1 MAALTAEQ
9 RVARARV
16 SIIRNP
22 RWQYLS
28 GILMLGEH
36 TVVDS
41 IPTARTNGRDVQ
53 YGRKFVMGLTEGQLE
68 GLVLHEAFHVMYKH
82 LTIWQHLYREDAKL
96 ANQACDY
103 VINLQIVDAGHELPP
118 GGCLSERFRGMDSLQ
133 VYRLLKQEKQDGGG
147 GDSGE
152 GQPGQGGEQPE
163 GFDEHDWE
171 GAQEMDEPER
181 QKLVKEIDR
190 ALREGSM
197 LMGKGAGKTPRE
209 LGELLAPQI
218 DWREAL
224 RDFVT
229 NHVKGRDYSCW
240 RRPNRRH
247 LHSGIYLPTQITESM
262 DHLIVGVDTSG
273 SVSTHELNAALSEIQ
288 GIAQNVVPD
297 RLDLM
302 YWDYN
307 VARHETYDE
316 QNIQE
321 LARSTKPEGGG
332 GTRVEAA
339 FEYVSDQGWRP
350 QCAVI
355 ITDGYTPWPSS
366 PPPYPVLFVMTS
378 HVVAP
383 FGVTVKLD
391 V

>member
-9 RVARARV
+9 RLARARV

-36 TVVDS
+36 TVVND

-53 YGRKFVMGLTEGQLE
+53 YGRSFVMGLTEDQLE

-82 LTIWQHLYREDAKL
+82 LTVWQHLYRENADL
-96 ANQACDY
+96 ANRACDY

-118 GGCLSERFRGMDSLQ
+118 GGCISERFRGMDSLQ
-133 VYRLLKQEKQDGGG
+133 VYRILKDEQDGT
-147 GDSGE
+147 GDSASNE
-152 GQPGQGGEQPE
+152 P

-171 GAQEMDEPER
+171 SAQEMDAQER
-181 QKLVKEIDR
+181 EQLVKEIDR
-190 ALREGSM
+190 ALREGAI
-197 LMGKGAGKTPRE
+197 LMGKQGGKRPRE

-224 RDFVT
+224 REFVT
-229 NHVKGRDYSCW
+229 NHVKGNDYSTW
-240 RRPNRRH
+240 KRPNRRH
-247 LHSGIYLPTQITESM
+247 MHAGIYLPTQMSDTMGHIV
-262 DHLIVGVDTSG
+262 VGVDTSG
-273 SVSTHELNAALSEIQ
+273 SIGNDELNAALSEIQ
-288 GIAQNVVPD
+288 AIAQDAQPE
-297 RLDLM
+297 RLDLL

-307 VARHETYDE
+307 VAGHETYDE
-316 QNIQE
+316 QNMVD
-321 LARSTKPEGGG
+321 LVRSTKPTGGG

-339 FEYVSDQGWRP
+339 FEFADRRGWKP

-355 ITDGYTPWPSS
+355 ITDGYTPWPAS
-366 PPPYPVLFVMTS
+366 PPSYPVLFVMTS
-378 HVVAP
+378 DVVAP
-383 FGVTVKLD
+383 FGVSVRLEIL
-391 V
+391 